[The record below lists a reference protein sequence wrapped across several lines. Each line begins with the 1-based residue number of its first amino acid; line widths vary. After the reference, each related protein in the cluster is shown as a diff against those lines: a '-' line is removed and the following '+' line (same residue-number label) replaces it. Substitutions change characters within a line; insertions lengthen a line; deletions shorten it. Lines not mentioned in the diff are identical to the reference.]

1 MSVEELQQVKEILG
15 SGLKLVISDRPAKR
29 PRKDSLANTHR
40 KEPISLRTLLGIK
53 KNENKEELAIIL
65 YDYLIDHPRI
75 RRVSRPHWNNKQYR
89 SAVLDAQIELENMV
103 KERAN
108 YPKDN
113 RGKELSGTSLMHKVF
128 DVKNPILKWSDLK
141 TRVLQ
146 DELDGYKL
154 IFAGSVLGI
163 RNPNAHLVFKQT
175 AWRALQILVFTCLL
189 AELVDRCKYCE
200 VEEH

>member
-1 MSVEELQQVKEILG
+1 MSDEELQQVKEILG
-15 SGLKLVISDRPAKR
+15 SGLKLDISDRSAQR
-29 PRKDSLANTHR
+29 PRKESLTNTPR
-40 KEPISLRTLLGIK
+40 KEPISLKTLLNIK

-65 YDYLIDHPRI
+65 YDHLIDHPRI
-75 RRVSRPHWNNKQYR
+75 RRVSRSHWNNKQYR
-89 SAVLDAQIELENMV
+89 SAILDAQIELENMV

-113 RGKELSGTSLMHKVF
+113 RGNELGGTSLMHKAF
-128 DVKNPILKWSDLK
+128 DVKNPILKWSDLS

-163 RNPNAHLVFKQT
+163 RNPKAHLVSKQT
-175 AWRALQILVFTCLL
+175 PWKALQIMVFTCLL
-189 AELVDRCKYCE
+189 AELVDRCEYCE
-200 VEEH
+200 AEEH